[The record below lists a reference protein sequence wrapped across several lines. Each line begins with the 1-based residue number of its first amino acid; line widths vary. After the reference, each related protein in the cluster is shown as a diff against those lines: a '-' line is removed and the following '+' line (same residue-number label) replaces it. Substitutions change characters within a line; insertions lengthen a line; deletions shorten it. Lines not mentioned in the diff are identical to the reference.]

1 MVGCEES
8 NDDSAEQP
16 VTTLLVDAVQQ
27 IDPSKAQALQPVL
40 SKMIYFAALAGQIS
54 RKRDQ
59 EQWTPEESPAKT
71 SKCRILGRS
80 PTGPELPDY
89 DLFL

>member
-8 NDDSAEQP
+8 NDDNAEQP

-80 PTGPELPDY
+80 PTGPDLPDY
-89 DLFL
+89 DLSL